1 MKLNGLYELYDC
13 TVSGDT
19 VMFYAQ
25 CTMSEAMALQGGDF
39 TVSNEESDIAVYS
52 GYTITRIERDQ
63 ASFEDNKTF
72 IFATRKLE
80 DSTAEVIG
88 GLEKSV
94 SLLISAEKRNEAF
107 QDGIGLKVDELNQNA
122 MSNAEEFAQYK
133 SAVPSMLMRADLT
146 DAEALS
152 CSGMYP
158 EWTIGFDY
166 KKDWIIS
173 FENQLYRI
181 GQDHTSQEQWKPGET
196 GTESLYSAIS
206 FSGEYEVWK
215 EWDGISGSY
224 AINQIVKDPNDG
236 KLYKSKV
243 PNNVW
248 GPPNTQPDYWEEY
261 TA

>member
-1 MKLNGLYELYDC
+1 MKLNSYELYRYD
-13 TVSGDT
+13 VHNDT
-19 VMFYAQ
+19 AVFLVG
-25 CTMSEAMALQGGDF
+25 CGMSEAISLQGQDLVINDG
-39 TVSNEESDIAVYS
+39 ESDIAVYS
-52 GYTITRIERDQ
+52 GYTLTRIEKDPSLCEIERTYIY
-63 ASFEDNKTF
+63 AE
-72 IFATRKLE
+72 RKL
-80 DSTAEVIG
+80 DDTTKDVIS
-88 GLEKSV
+88 GLEKSLALMIDA
-94 SLLISAEKRNEAF
+94 SNRNEEF
-107 QDGIGLKVDELNQNA
+107 QNGVEDQISRYKNA
-122 MSNAEEFAQYK
+122 L
-133 SAVPSMLMRADLT
+133 PSIFMRADLT

-152 CSGMYP
+152 CSEMYP
-158 EWTIGFDY
+158 EWTIGFSY

-206 FSGEYEVWK
+206 FSGDYEVWK

-236 KLYKSKV
+236 KLYKSKI

-248 GPPNTQPDYWEEY
+248 GPPSTQPDYWEEY